1 MFKTLG
7 YTHIAAINR
16 IGLTGVRTACY
27 QIGHFTG
34 MAVREIEAINGW
46 LVVSPPMTA

>member
-7 YTHIAAINR
+7 HTHIAAFNR
-16 IGLTGVRTACY
+16 IGLTAVRTACY
-27 QIGHFTG
+27 EIGRFTG
-34 MAVREIEAINGW
+34 MAVPEIEAINGW